1 MKLDIHNQKGKVV
14 DTLTLD
20 AAVFDG
26 KINMALLHQAVVTY
40 LANQRKGQAK
50 AKERGE
56 VSGGGTKPWRQKGTG
71 RARVGSIRSPLWKG
85 GGIVF
90 GPKPRDYS
98 KKMPHRMR
106 VLALKSALNAKL
118 NDNEMMVLDEIN
130 LPTHKTKDCQEVL
143 KKLKLNSD
151 KVRLIVSKLD
161 NNLKLASRNIEKF
174 DVELV
179 DNLTTYT
186 TLGCSK
192 IVFTK
197 ESLKKIQERIKK
209 WVK

>member
-1 MKLDIHNQKGKVV
+1 MELEVHNQKGKVV
-14 DTLTLD
+14 DKVTLD
-20 AAVFDG
+20 QTVFDG

-56 VSGGGTKPWRQKGTG
+56 VRGGGTKPWRQKGTG

-85 GGIVF
+85 GGVVF

-98 KKMPHRMR
+98 KKMPQRMR
-106 VLALKSALNAKL
+106 VLALKSALNTKL
-118 NDNEMMVLDEIN
+118 NDNEMVLIDEIS
-130 LPTHKTKDCQEVL
+130 LPSHKTKECEAIL
-143 KKLKLNSD
+143 KKLKLTSD
-151 KVRLIVSKLD
+151 KVRFVVSKLD
-161 NNLKLASRNIEKF
+161 NNLKLASRNIEKLN
-174 DVELV
+174 VEIA

-197 ESLKKIQERIKK
+197 ESLKQIQERIKK
-209 WVK
+209 WLK